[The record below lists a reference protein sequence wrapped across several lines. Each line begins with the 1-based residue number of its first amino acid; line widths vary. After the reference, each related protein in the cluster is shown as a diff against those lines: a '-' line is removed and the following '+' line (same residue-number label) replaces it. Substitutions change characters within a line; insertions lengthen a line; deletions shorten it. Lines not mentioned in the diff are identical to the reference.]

1 MHDVYLGNFQQMCAY
16 MTWAE
21 DNFLWTH
28 IPSYDWAWVLEDNF
42 VVSSPSFHHVGPRD
56 QAQVIKLGSKY
67 LYLLIYLNAHPHHT
81 HICFFFFF
89 ETVSHWLRTCQAGSA
104 FYLYHCSWSGII
116 SVYQQEWDFLLL
128 FNMSFVNHTQVLM
141 LQDQHFSNGTISP
154 APSKS

>member
-1 MHDVYLGNFQQMCAY
+1 MSSRSELLVQELRVRTACQCAAKQALGQFWHTQTLQTIGTGKGVRSQWAQTSKWWMHDVYLGNFQQMCAY

-89 ETVSHWLRTCQAGSA
+89 ETVSHWLRTC
-104 FYLYHCSWSGII
+104 
-116 SVYQQEWDFLLL
+116 
-128 FNMSFVNHTQVLM
+128 
-141 LQDQHFSNGTISP
+141 
-154 APSKS
+154 